1 MRLLIADDHQ
11 FILESIEI
19 LIDTISDIEI
29 VGTYSNGNEVLKAL
43 ETLENIDI
51 ILTDNNMPELGGI
64 ELTYKVKE
72 KYPDIKIVLLTVT
85 EDATTIQ
92 AAFNAGVAGY
102 VMKKAGRDEL
112 ETALKTVMAGKK
124 YFSESVVF
132 ELLNRDKNIAELA
145 NEPIADKLKNL
156 SGREIEIIKLIAN
169 EFNSNDIAEKLFLS
183 PATIETHRH
192 NILKKLGLKSSIGL
206 VRFAVDNGLT

>member
-112 ETALKTVMAGKK
+112 ERAL
-124 YFSESVVF
+124 
-132 ELLNRDKNIAELA
+132 
-145 NEPIADKLKNL
+145 
-156 SGREIEIIKLIAN
+156 
-169 EFNSNDIAEKLFLS
+169 
-183 PATIETHRH
+183 
-192 NILKKLGLKSSIGL
+192 
-206 VRFAVDNGLT
+206 